1 MRILFLS
8 NYYTHHQEPL
18 CEALDRL
25 TEHRF
30 SFVETEPFSEERK
43 RLGWKA
49 QTGVPFVQQ
58 YGELCRDGGD
68 PVLEADAVILGSAPL
83 ALVRRRLRAR
93 KLTFLYAERIYKNG
107 YEPLKWLPR
116 VFRFWARYGRYP
128 SLYLLAA
135 SGYAVGDYVRH
146 GTFRGKCCRWG
157 YFPETKTYDLFAQI
171 AAKEPR
177 KILWCGRFLDWKHPE
192 AALETAKRLKDQG
205 LPFELELIGAGP
217 MEEELKRQ
225 ARAMDLEDRVRFLG
239 VMDAETVRTHM
250 ESAGIFLFT
259 SDFHEGWGAV
269 VNEAMNSGC
278 AVVTSHAA
286 GSVPFLLKQ
295 GENGLIYRS
304 GDIDGLYGH
313 VRSLLERPERQREL
327 GAKAYETI
335 KNLWN
340 ADCAAGRLL
349 TLSEAIR
356 RGTDWDLYRDGP
368 CSRAPVLWNH
378 WFPGEKLGRS

>member
-1 MRILFLS
+1 MRILFIS
-8 NYYTHHQEPL
+8 NYYTHHQGPL

-30 SFVETEPFSEERK
+30 IFAETEPFPEERK
-43 RLGWKA
+43 RLGWKP
-49 QTGVPFVQQ
+49 QTGVPFVRQ

-135 SGYAVGDYVRH
+135 SGYAAGDYRRH
-146 GTFRGKCCRWG
+146 GTFLGKSRRWG
-157 YFPETKTYDLFAQI
+157 YFPEAKAYDLSSLL
-171 AAKEPR
+171 AAKDPR

-192 AALETAKRLKDQG
+192 AALETAKRLKDLG
-205 LPFELELIGAGP
+205 TPFELDLIGTGP
-217 MEEELKRQ
+217 MEEELKR
-225 ARAMDLEDRVRFLG
+225 RVREVGLEDRVRFLG
-239 VMDAETVRTHM
+239 TMDAEAVRTHM
-250 ESAGIFLFT
+250 ESAGISLFT

-278 AVVTSHAA
+278 AVVASHAA
-286 GSVPFLLKQ
+286 GSVPFLLRQ

-313 VRSLLERPERQREL
+313 VKTLLGRPERQREL

-335 KNLWN
+335 THLWN
-340 ADCAAGRLL
+340 ADCAAERLL
-349 TLSEAIR
+349 TLAEELQKGGDGDIYSE
-356 RGTDWDLYRDGP
+356 GP
-368 CSRAPVLWNH
+368 CSRAPILWNN
-378 WFPGEKLGRS
+378 WFPEEKSGQI